1 MGQDVLALDQPQPE
15 IQVVDVD
22 RAIQGVQVPKW
33 VKYIFSFDIVLK

>member
-1 MGQDVLALDQPQPE
+1 MGSDVPALDQPQPE

-22 RAIQGVQVPKW
+22 RAIQEVQAAKW

>member
-22 RAIQGVQVPKW
+22 RAIQEVQVAKW